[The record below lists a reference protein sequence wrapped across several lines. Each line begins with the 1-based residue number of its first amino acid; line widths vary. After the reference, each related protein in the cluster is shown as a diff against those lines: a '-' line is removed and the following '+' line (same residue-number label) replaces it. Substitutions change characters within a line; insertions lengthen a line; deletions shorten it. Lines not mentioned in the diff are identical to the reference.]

1 MKYFVFTNIYVY
13 IYVYIIHY
21 LQMTTYF
28 FISISRRYVI
38 IQQKDIFA
46 MLTFCEVLI
55 RYKKGMTY
63 LHIELF

>member
-1 MKYFVFTNIYVY
+1 
-13 IYVYIIHY
+13 
-21 LQMTTYF
+21 MTTYF